1 MCEWVCAGVC
11 KQLYLLSVSATVAV
25 AVTAIAIAIAR
36 AHTPAVVHVQPVCDS
51 STHLPNLPCNYQQK
65 RCERLRDALNAA
77 PKCNKEFPN
86 RALNTLTA
94 FPMSPCIPST
104 KPLLDMQIL

>member
-25 AVTAIAIAIAR
+25 AVTAIAIAR

-65 RCERLRDALNAA
+65 RGERLRDALNAA

-86 RALNTLTA
+86 RAPNTLTQH
-94 FPMSPCIPST
+94 SPT
-104 KPLLDMQIL
+104 PLHPLNKTLT